1 MLIAPGSV
9 PAAVTLAAA
18 RAQLHRD
25 DTDEDELIQSLV
37 IAATSMAEHELGR
50 SLVTQEWGLRLVS
63 FPMGNICLAKP
74 PVQSITSIDYTDP
87 EGAARTLAAA
97 DYSLVPDPQTPWVAG
112 AWPVGTD
119 VRVKFVAGYGAEEDV
134 PVSIQRWILMHVST
148 WFRNRESAGAAL
160 HPMPGISSL
169 LDRYRIWN
177 AL

>member
-18 RAQLHRD
+18 RAQLRLD
-25 DTDEDELIQSLV
+25 DVDEDGLIESLV

-50 SLVTQEWGLRLVS
+50 SLVTQTWELRLER
-63 FPMGNICLAKP
+63 FPTGKICLAKP
-74 PVQSITSIDYTDP
+74 PVQSITSITYMDS
-87 EGAARTLAAA
+87 EGESRTLAEGE
-97 DYSLVPDPQTPWVAG
+97 YSLVLDPQTPWVVG
-112 AWPVGTD
+112 AWPSGTD
-119 VRVKFVAGYGAEEDV
+119 IRVKFVAGYGTEDNV

-160 HPMPGISSL
+160 DPMPKFSSL

-177 AL
+177 TI